1 VYGTATNRCLP
12 TDAIEPII
20 VKGGKDGT
28 MEKKLAA
35 VGLFVEDIKKMV
47 EFYRD
52 VIGFKT
58 DWTEGP
64 YAGFEQDNINFMMY
78 ERKLLPEYLGKAVS
92 YPKGLNGSFE
102 IYIDLPFFEDVD
114 REFERVVK
122 LGAKPI
128 VNPRTEPW
136 KMRTSYVADPEGNL
150 IEIGSW
156 GKGKTNL

>member
-1 VYGTATNRCLP
+1 
-12 TDAIEPII
+12 
-20 VKGGKDGT
+20 

-35 VGLFVEDIKKMV
+35 VGLFVEDIKRMV
-47 EFYRD
+47 KFYRD
-52 VIGFKT
+52 VIGFST

-64 YAGFEQDNINFMMY
+64 HAGFEQANINFMMY
-78 ERKLLPEYLGKAVS
+78 ERKLLPEYLGKEVS

-114 REFERVVK
+114 REFERVVN

-136 KMRTSYVADPEGNL
+136 NMRTSYVADPEGNL

-156 GKGKTNL
+156 GKGKTSSESRI